1 MQKIKKIVRADSDKK
16 MLLTDGLTDSTE
28 FIGPSLSGVQ
38 FKMIL
43 HQLLCFLYF
52 SLEFDSNF
60 QFS

>member
-28 FIGPSLSGVQ
+28 FIGPSPSGVQ

-52 SLEFDSNF
+52 SLEFDSYF